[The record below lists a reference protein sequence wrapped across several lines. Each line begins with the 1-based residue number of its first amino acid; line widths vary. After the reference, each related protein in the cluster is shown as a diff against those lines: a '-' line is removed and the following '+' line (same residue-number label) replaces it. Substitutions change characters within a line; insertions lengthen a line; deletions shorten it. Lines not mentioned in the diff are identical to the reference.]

1 MSENQIV
8 RVYESNDRH
17 IIQNLQT
24 NQMVSVHRS
33 KNRIV
38 PENQSILNNINIHKV
53 HKSSGILGIIN
64 LNLYNFIISISES
77 IKIGKIGNTEIYK
90 IQDVEFISI
99 EHKIEGKPFYNYDYI
114 IFEMNQLIAGM
125 RKIFTEG
132 VFYSRDFDLT
142 NSLQSQKNIKI
153 ASNGVYNLIKHANAK
168 YLFNNQILNP
178 FYENNIFSS
187 DYLVNAIYGFVSIMK
202 ENINNT
208 DISYILISRKNVFN
222 LDLKNFSLGF
232 DEKGNLSNAVET
244 EQIFLFGLNAFSYV
258 LLKSPPPI
266 KNSFLNELY
275 SCDYDEKEI
284 RNLNLNENLNFFL
297 SHIDNLNKEYRF
309 IYLINLLNKN
319 NFHENIIN
327 NVIEHNIK
335 NTPNTNFKYNYYNFD
350 GMCMLNNQKTN
361 NNINN
366 NLINLESEKS
376 NSENNKSN
384 TAKNNRDNIEYFLNG
399 IENVLSIFKFFG
411 VTFDSQNN
419 KNLVDQI
426 GLIKIFCKDGLER
439 SNIIEMRIGWL
450 ILENQLRSIKIN
462 PEEFFGAHIISVKEF
477 ERIGIQTEQYL
488 QHPKK
493 KGIDFI
499 IKFKKIWKENSQML
513 NLHFTGKNKQ
523 MPNQELLENQ
533 DLTRIPLDIDEYLRQ
548 NCLDVFLDKMPV
560 KINTSKFNHYNYEEF
575 DYLGVN
581 CLSFYFLKI

>member
-1 MSENQIV
+1 M
-8 RVYESNDRH
+8 
-17 IIQNLQT
+17 
-24 NQMVSVHRS
+24 
-33 KNRIV
+33 
-38 PENQSILNNINIHKV
+38 
-53 HKSSGILGIIN
+53 
-64 LNLYNFIISISES
+64 
-77 IKIGKIGNTEIYK
+77 
-90 IQDVEFISI
+90 
-99 EHKIEGKPFYNYDYI
+99 
-114 IFEMNQLIAGM
+114 
-125 RKIFTEG
+125 
-132 VFYSRDFDLT
+132 T

-187 DYLVNAIYGFVSIMK
+187 DFLVNAIYGFASIMK
-202 ENINNT
+202 ENINNN

-244 EQIFLFGLNAFSYV
+244 EQILLFGLNAFSYV
-258 LLKSPPPI
+258 QLKSPPPI
-266 KNSFLNELY
+266 KNSFLHELY

-284 RNLNLNENLNFFL
+284 RNLNLNENLDFFL

-350 GMCMLNNQKTN
+350 GMCMLNNQKN
-361 NNINN
+361 NNNNN
-366 NLINLESEKS
+366 NLINLDSEKS
-376 NSENNKSN
+376 NSENNKMN
-384 TAKNNRDNIEYFLNG
+384 NAKNNRDNIENFLNG

-426 GLIKIFCKDGLER
+426 GIIKTFCKDGLER

-462 PEEFFGAHIISVKEF
+462 PEEFFGADIISVKEF
-477 ERIGIQTEQYL
+477 ERMGMQTDQFL
-488 QHPKK
+488 KHPKK

-523 MPNQELLENQ
+523 LPNQDLLENQ
-533 DLTRIPLDIDEYLRQ
+533 DHSRIALDIDEYLRQ

-560 KINTSKFNHYNYEEF
+560 KINTSKFNDYYKQEF
-575 DYLGVN
+575 
-581 CLSFYFLKI
+581 